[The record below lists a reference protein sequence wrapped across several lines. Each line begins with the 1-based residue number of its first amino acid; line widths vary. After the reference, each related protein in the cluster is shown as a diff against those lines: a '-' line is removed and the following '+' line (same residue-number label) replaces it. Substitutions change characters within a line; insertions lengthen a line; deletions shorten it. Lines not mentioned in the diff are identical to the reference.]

1 MTENGPRGCVIH
13 SLGLFCGIETGIGVC
28 VVAFKLLAGPETDI
42 EGGNCCKLC
51 HSRCNCYYIRV
62 ASKLITNITTANL
75 RSFVRLF
82 GSYFEELTIFIC
94 QPHASDL
101 QAALSCLSYLS
112 FRCLSQL

>member
-51 HSRCNCYYIRV
+51 HSRCNCYYIGV
-62 ASKLITNITTANL
+62 AFKLITNITTPLTLTWAIITGNKL
-75 RSFVRLF
+75 RQPRGEGASLDNN
-82 GSYFEELTIFIC
+82 STNIFPLLSI
-94 QPHASDL
+94 QQQRNSGG
-101 QAALSCLSYLS
+101 QA
-112 FRCLSQL
+112 

>member
-51 HSRCNCYYIRV
+51 HSRCNCYYIGV
-62 ASKLITNITTANL
+62 AFKLITNITTEDHLPEDCPAA
-75 RSFVRLF
+75 
-82 GSYFEELTIFIC
+82 EEPVDGPQGPDC
-94 QPHASDL
+94 QHPHSG
-101 QAALSCLSYLS
+101 
-112 FRCLSQL
+112 

>member
-62 ASKLITNITTANL
+62 ASKLITNITTHHFRAVL
-75 RSFVRLF
+75 PCF
-82 GSYFEELTIFIC
+82 
-94 QPHASDL
+94 P
-101 QAALSCLSYLS
+101 LSCFPLSSFQTSNPPPLS
-112 FRCLSQL
+112 NPDVGADKPDNSSLIL

>member
-62 ASKLITNITTANL
+62 ASKLITNITTA
-75 RSFVRLF
+75 
-82 GSYFEELTIFIC
+82 
-94 QPHASDL
+94 
-101 QAALSCLSYLS
+101 ALHIN
-112 FRCLSQL
+112 